1 MERIDTS
8 AVAHAI
14 LDAPGWARVGITAP
28 SSCLRED
35 AAHELARVIADAV
48 DAPAPLTSP
57 EQSSLPLSPRA
68 SSDGRLRQQR
78 FDLGIERK
86 PETSGDLGGVF
97 EVVRTDAQ

>member
-35 AAHELARVIADAV
+35 AALELARVIADV
-48 DAPAPLTSP
+48 VTSP
-57 EQSSLPLSPRA
+57 ASEMAEAQSSLPL
-68 SSDGRLRQQR
+68 
-78 FDLGIERK
+78 
-86 PETSGDLGGVF
+86 
-97 EVVRTDAQ
+97 

>member
-35 AAHELARVIADAV
+35 AAFELARVIADAV
-48 DAPAPLTSP
+48 DAPVSARSP
-57 EQSSLPLSPRA
+57 EQSTLPL
-68 SSDGRLRQQR
+68 
-78 FDLGIERK
+78 
-86 PETSGDLGGVF
+86 
-97 EVVRTDAQ
+97 

>member
-35 AAHELARVIADAV
+35 AALELARVIADAV
-48 DAPAPLTSP
+48 TAPAGERLEVQT
-57 EQSSLPLSPRA
+57 SLPL
-68 SSDGRLRQQR
+68 
-78 FDLGIERK
+78 
-86 PETSGDLGGVF
+86 
-97 EVVRTDAQ
+97 

>member
-35 AAHELARVIADAV
+35 AALELARVIADAV
-48 DAPAPLTSP
+48 DAPASAPSS
-57 EQSSLPLSPRA
+57 EQSTLPL
-68 SSDGRLRQQR
+68 
-78 FDLGIERK
+78 
-86 PETSGDLGGVF
+86 
-97 EVVRTDAQ
+97 

>member
-35 AAHELARVIADAV
+35 AALELARVFADAV
-48 DAPAPLTSP
+48 GAPASAPSP
-57 EQSSLPLSPRA
+57 EQSSLPL
-68 SSDGRLRQQR
+68 
-78 FDLGIERK
+78 
-86 PETSGDLGGVF
+86 
-97 EVVRTDAQ
+97 

>member
-35 AAHELARVIADAV
+35 AALELARVIADAV
-48 DAPAPLTSP
+48 TAPAGVRV
-57 EQSSLPLSPRA
+57 EAQASLPL
-68 SSDGRLRQQR
+68 
-78 FDLGIERK
+78 
-86 PETSGDLGGVF
+86 
-97 EVVRTDAQ
+97 

>member
-35 AAHELARVIADAV
+35 AALELARVIADAV
-48 DAPAPLTSP
+48 DAPANSSP
-57 EQSSLPLSPRA
+57 FEQSTLPL
-68 SSDGRLRQQR
+68 
-78 FDLGIERK
+78 
-86 PETSGDLGGVF
+86 
-97 EVVRTDAQ
+97 

>member
-35 AAHELARVIADAV
+35 AALELARVIADAV
-48 DAPAPLTSP
+48 DAPVIMPSP
-57 EQSSLPLSPRA
+57 EQSTLPL
-68 SSDGRLRQQR
+68 
-78 FDLGIERK
+78 
-86 PETSGDLGGVF
+86 
-97 EVVRTDAQ
+97 